1 MGREEAAEFPELA
14 DDPAWYPRE
23 DELSRVPFRVVARR
37 LPRLVADA
45 TRLARQASPRDTAA
59 SLSLG
64 VAGAVLML
72 FTLLPATGV
81 FQNLITAASPA
92 GAFRD
97 ALPSLLVIAAAGLA
111 RTAARTGAD
120 WAQLRLQPQ
129 VTRVAEQRLY
139 ELTTGVEVQAFDD
152 PAFCDVMHRA
162 RDRGAASAGAVVDA
176 TVDVVAGLAGIA
188 AVAGVL
194 GMLHPLLLALLV
206 VAALPAGWAEVLV
219 ARMGYATV
227 HLLSTSLRRK
237 WILNE
242 LMADR
247 ATAPEVRSYG
257 MSRFLLAQF
266 SAVTRVEQGE
276 RLRLARRQTGVRVL
290 GEAFAALSAGVVYL
304 TLGLLL
310 VFGVVPLAEAATAA
324 LAVGVGRTT
333 LIALM
338 RTVSRCYEEGLYFTD
353 YLDFCTLARERTP
366 EPSPGAASPAF
377 DTITL
382 RDVSFSYPA
391 SDVAVLDRVNMEIRR
406 GEIIALVGENGSGK
420 STLARILAGLYRPDR
435 GEVRWDDV
443 PTTEI
448 DPAALRARIG
458 YVPQDYTRWPLTA
471 RQNIEAGDA
480 RGDASVIAAGAAAG
494 LGPVV
499 DRLPHGYDT
508 LLDRRFAGGQELSG
522 GQWQRIAIARGL
534 YRDVPLLIFDEPTA
548 AMDARAE
555 HALFA
560 DVSARVLG
568 RGAPAGEEDRQPR
581 TVVLI
586 THRMT
591 SAQLADRIYVLDRG
605 RIVEHGAHAGLM
617 AQDGLYAELFRL
629 HLAVYAAPSGA
640 VEESGAA
647 AG

>member
-1 MGREEAAEFPELA
+1 MGREKAAEFLALA

-45 TRLARQASPRDTAA
+45 IRLARQASPRDTAA

-64 VAGAVLML
+64 VVGAVLML
-72 FTLLPATGV
+72 FTLLPTTGV
-81 FQNLITAASPA
+81 FQNLVTAASPA
-92 GAFRD
+92 DAFRD
-97 ALPSLLVIAAAGLA
+97 TLPSLLVIAAAGLA
-111 RTAARTGAD
+111 RMAARTGAD
-120 WAQLRLQPQ
+120 WAQLRLHPQ
-129 VTRVAEQRLY
+129 VTRVAEHQLY

-162 RDRGAASAGAVVDA
+162 RDRGAASTGAVVDA

-276 RLRLARRQTGVRVL
+276 HLRLARRQTGVRVL

-310 VFGVVPLAEAATAA
+310 VFGAVPLAEAATAA

-366 EPSPGAASPAF
+366 EPSPGAAPRPSTRSPCV
-377 DTITL
+377 TCRSPIRPPTS
-382 RDVSFSYPA
+382 RCSTA
-391 SDVAVLDRVNMEIRR
+391 STWR
-406 GEIIALVGENGSGK
+406 S
-420 STLARILAGLYRPDR
+420 
-435 GEVRWDDV
+435 
-443 PTTEI
+443 
-448 DPAALRARIG
+448 
-458 YVPQDYTRWPLTA
+458 
-471 RQNIEAGDA
+471 
-480 RGDASVIAAGAAAG
+480 
-494 LGPVV
+494 
-499 DRLPHGYDT
+499 
-508 LLDRRFAGGQELSG
+508 SG
-522 GQWQRIAIARGL
+522 GRSS
-534 YRDVPLLIFDEPTA
+534 PS
-548 AMDARAE
+548 
-555 HALFA
+555 
-560 DVSARVLG
+560 SARTVRASPRWRGSWPDSTG
-568 RGAPAGEEDRQPR
+568 RTGAR
-581 TVVLI
+581 
-586 THRMT
+586 
-591 SAQLADRIYVLDRG
+591 
-605 RIVEHGAHAGLM
+605 
-617 AQDGLYAELFRL
+617 
-629 HLAVYAAPSGA
+629 
-640 VEESGAA
+640 
-647 AG
+647 